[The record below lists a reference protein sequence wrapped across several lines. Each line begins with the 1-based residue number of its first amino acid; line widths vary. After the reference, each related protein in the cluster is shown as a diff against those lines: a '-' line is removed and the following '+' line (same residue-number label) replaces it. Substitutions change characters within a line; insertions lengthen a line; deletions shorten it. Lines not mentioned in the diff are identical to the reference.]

1 MEEQFQE
8 EESRAVFTKGMIL
21 GFFGAFLLL
30 FLVVVTLQQLDIF
43 DVSKAFYRTSHKS
56 LEKRISKKVK

>member
-8 EESRAVFTKGMIL
+8 EESRDVFAKGMIL

-30 FLVVVTLQQLDIF
+30 FLVLFVLLDVLPLSHILLF
-43 DVSKAFYRTSHKS
+43 D
-56 LEKRISKKVK
+56 KKNVYLVLF